1 LIISVGGYI
10 MKITIMGAGAMGSLF
25 GGLLTEAG
33 NQVCLLDIWKEHV
46 ETINKDGLWI
56 EGLSGDRFIKIKA
69 ATEPIKIEGTSD
81 IIIIFVKSYH
91 TESASKN
98 ASVLVGENTSI
109 LTLQNGLGN
118 FEVLSNVFGPKRV
131 VAGVTSYGATLLG
144 PGRVRH
150 AGIGATTIGELDG
163 KITARTEK
171 IARVLTQAGIE
182 TGVSDNVLGLVW
194 SKLLV
199 NVGINALGVLLKV
212 KNGELIKGKYSLK
225 LQRELVEE
233 ALEIAEKKG
242 IKLIHQD
249 MVKEVDLICGK
260 TSTNINSM
268 LQDVLKNRKTEIDF
282 MNGAIVREG
291 EKLNIST
298 PVNQVITDLI
308 KAVEEVYE
316 KQI

>member
-1 LIISVGGYI
+1 MRIAIVGS
-10 MKITIMGAGAMGSLF
+10 GAMGSLF
-25 GGLLTEAG
+25 GGLLAESG
-33 NQVCLLDIWKEHV
+33 NEVYLLDIWKEHI
-46 ETINKDGLWI
+46 ETINKNGLWI

-69 ATEPIKIEGTSD
+69 VTEPKDIGGTSD
-81 IIIIFVKSYH
+81 LIIIFVKSYH
-91 TESASKN
+91 TESAAKN
-98 ASVLVGENTSI
+98 ISLLVGESTSI

-118 FEVLSNVFGPKRV
+118 FETLSDIFGLEKV
-131 VAGVTSYGATLLG
+131 IAGTTSYGATLLG

-163 KITARTEK
+163 KITTRTEK

-182 TGVSDNVLGLVW
+182 TGVSNNVLGLVW

-199 NVGINALGVLLKV
+199 NVGINALGVLLKI

-249 MVKEVDLICGK
+249 MVKEVASICEK
-260 TSTNINSM
+260 TSVNINSM
-268 LQDVLKNRKTEIDF
+268 LQDVLKKRKTEIDF
-282 MNGAIVREG
+282 INGAIVREG
-291 EKLNIST
+291 EKLNLST

-308 KAVEEVYE
+308 KAIEEAYK

>member
-1 LIISVGGYI
+1 MRIAIVGS
-10 MKITIMGAGAMGSLF
+10 GAMGSLF
-25 GGLLTEAG
+25 GGLLAESG
-33 NQVCLLDIWKEHV
+33 NEVYLLDIWKEHI
-46 ETINKDGLWI
+46 ETINKNGLWI

-69 ATEPIKIEGTSD
+69 VTEPKDIGGTSD
-81 IIIIFVKSYH
+81 LIIIFVKSYH
-91 TESASKN
+91 TESAAKN
-98 ASVLVGENTSI
+98 ISLLVGESTSI

-118 FEVLSNVFGPKRV
+118 FEILSNIFGLEKV
-131 VAGVTSYGATLLG
+131 IAGTTSYGASLLG

-182 TGVSDNVLGLVW
+182 TGVSNNVLGLVW

-225 LQRELVEE
+225 FQRELVEE

-249 MVKEVDLICGK
+249 MVKEVASICEK
-260 TSTNINSM
+260 TSANINSM
-268 LQDVLKNRKTEIDF
+268 LQDVLKKRKTEIDF
-282 MNGAIVREG
+282 INGAIVREG
-291 EKLNIST
+291 EKLNVPT
-298 PVNQVITDLI
+298 PTNQIITNLI
-308 KAVEEVYE
+308 KAVEEAYQ